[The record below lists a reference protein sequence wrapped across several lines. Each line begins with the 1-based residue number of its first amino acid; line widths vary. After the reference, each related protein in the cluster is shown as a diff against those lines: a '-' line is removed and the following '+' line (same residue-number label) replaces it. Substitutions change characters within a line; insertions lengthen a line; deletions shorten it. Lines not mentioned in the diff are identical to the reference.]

1 MAGAI
6 SGTEQQMDCTDTYK
20 LALGQDKYPDCWQ
33 RQFAVDDWPEALIA
47 PTGSGKT
54 AAVTLGWVA
63 HRMRAPETTPRRLVW
78 CLPMRTLVEQT
89 ADEVKRWLGRLHGR
103 DLAEGIL
110 PTPGDVHVL
119 MGGIEAARWLHHP
132 ERPAIIIGTQDMLLS
147 RALMRGYA
155 SSRAIWPME
164 FALLHE
170 DTQWVF
176 DEVQLMGTGRA
187 TSAQLEAFRRCEA
200 ERAAH
205 ERQPRRCP
213 ARSLWISA
221 TLEPRWLRTVDFQA
235 PTGDAIRRVDPQKE
249 HDARLWQLATAK
261 KTLNRATCM
270 PASSKSED
278 INNYIDELAREVLVA
293 HRPGHM
299 TLVIVNRVRRA
310 QDLYTALTKALKQK
324 PGNAPELAL
333 VHSRF
338 RPADRQRE
346 MDKVVAKDK
355 NEDPRDLIVVATQ
368 AVEAGLDISAAV
380 MFTELASW
388 PSTVQRF
395 GRANRY
401 AEWKDGADVRWIDL
415 LAEVADHKA
424 AEILSLPYSPN
435 DMKATRE
442 RLQMLTDV
450 APATLPAPGDIDPP
464 RRVIRRKDLDD
475 LFDTDPDLTG
485 FDVDISP
492 YVRDADDTDVRIF
505 WRDLSIAGD
514 TPLRPRAE
522 ELCAV
527 SIGSANDW
535 LKKMRKQG
543 RAQVFVLDPQWR
555 RGDERTVA
563 TPPNWTR
570 LTHEQGLRPGLT
582 LLADV
587 TAGGYCEDS
596 GFTGI
601 QKDAP
606 SPIREA
612 GEPSIETAEPPD
624 PDAGGEAE
632 GHDEDPW
639 SEIGVPVLLSVHLG
653 HVAAEAEALCDAL
666 VVDSDTRV
674 AVVRAAR
681 WHDVGKAHD
690 VFQSTMRRGLGDRE
704 VEVDLPLAK
713 TVKRSRH
720 ERAFFRHE
728 LASALALL
736 AHEEWSRNAD
746 LIAYL
751 VAAHHGKVRMNL
763 RALPREQ
770 PPSNSDRAGVRFAR
784 GVWEDDELMSV
795 ALGGGE
801 QWAGGRLT
809 LSVME
814 LGWDETTRESWTE
827 RTRDLLARFGPFRLA
842 WMETIVRLADW
853 RASAKERKGYYGDV

>member
-1 MAGAI
+1 
-6 SGTEQQMDCTDTYK
+6 
-20 LALGQDKYPDCWQ
+20 
-33 RQFAVDDWPEALIA
+33 
-47 PTGSGKT
+47 
-54 AAVTLGWVA
+54 
-63 HRMRAPETTPRRLVW
+63 
-78 CLPMRTLVEQT
+78 
-89 ADEVKRWLGRLHGR
+89 
-103 DLAEGIL
+103 
-110 PTPGDVHVL
+110 
-119 MGGIEAARWLHHP
+119 
-132 ERPAIIIGTQDMLLS
+132 
-147 RALMRGYA
+147 
-155 SSRAIWPME
+155 ME
-164 FALLHE
+164 FGLLHE

-176 DEVQLMGTGRA
+176 DEVQLMGAGRA
-187 TSAQLEAFRRCEA
+187 TSAQLEAFRRFEA

-205 ERQPRRCP
+205 ERRPRRCP

-221 TLEPRWLRTVDFQA
+221 TLEPRWLETVDFPA
-235 PTGDAIRRVDPQKE
+235 PTGDAIRQIDPQKE
-249 HDARLWQLATAK
+249 HDSRLRTLATAK
-261 KTLNRATCM
+261 KTLNRARCV
-270 PASSKSED
+270 PASSKSAD
-278 INNYIDELAREVLVA
+278 ISNYIDELAREVLVA
-293 HRPGHM
+293 HRSGHM
-299 TLVIVNRVRRA
+299 TLVIVNRVPRA
-310 QDLYTALTKALKQK
+310 QDLHSALTKALKQTSANVPK
-324 PGNAPELAL
+324 LAL

-338 RPADRQRE
+338 RPVDRQRE
-346 MDKVVAKDK
+346 MDKVVANDKD
-355 NEDPRDLIVVATQ
+355 EDARDLIVIATQ
-368 AVEAGLDISAAV
+368 AVEAGVDISAAV
-380 MFTELASW
+380 MFTELAPW

-415 LAEVADHKA
+415 LAEVADDKT
-424 AEILSLPYSPN
+424 AEALSLPYAPN
-435 DMKATRE
+435 DMKTTRE
-442 RLQMLTDV
+442 RLQTLTDV
-450 APATLPAPGDIDPP
+450 APATLPAPGGIDPP

-514 TPLRPRAE
+514 APVRPRAE

-527 SIGSANDW
+527 PIGAANDW
-535 LKKMRKQG
+535 LKRVRKQG

-555 RGDERTVA
+555 RGDERTGVA
-563 TPPNWTR
+563 PPNWTR
-570 LTHEQGLRPGLT
+570 LTHDQGLRPGLT
-582 LLADV
+582 LLAHV
-587 TAGGYCEDS
+587 TAGGYREDS
-596 GFTGI
+596 GFTGMP
-601 QKDAP
+601 KDVP
-606 SPIREA
+606 SPI
-612 GEPSIETAEPPD
+612 GEDCDPSIDTAEPPG

-639 SEIGVPVLLSVHLG
+639 SQLGVQVVLSAHLG

-666 VVDSDTRV
+666 DVDSDTRV

-704 VEVDLPLAK
+704 VEVDVPLAK
-713 TVKRSRH
+713 TIKRSRH

-736 AHEEWSRNAD
+736 THEEWSRNAD

-763 RALPREQ
+763 RALPREH
-770 PPSNSDRAGVRFAR
+770 PPSNGDRAGARFAR
-784 GVWEDDELMSV
+784 GVWEGDELMSV

-801 QWAGGRLT
+801 QWTGGRLT

-842 WMETIVRLADW
+842 WMETLVRLADW
-853 RASAKERKGYYGDV
+853 RASAKERKGCYGDV

>member
-1 MAGAI
+1 
-6 SGTEQQMDCTDTYK
+6 
-20 LALGQDKYPDCWQ
+20 
-33 RQFAVDDWPEALIA
+33 
-47 PTGSGKT
+47 
-54 AAVTLGWVA
+54 
-63 HRMRAPETTPRRLVW
+63 
-78 CLPMRTLVEQT
+78 
-89 ADEVKRWLGRLHGR
+89 
-103 DLAEGIL
+103 
-110 PTPGDVHVL
+110 
-119 MGGIEAARWLHHP
+119 
-132 ERPAIIIGTQDMLLS
+132 
-147 RALMRGYA
+147 
-155 SSRAIWPME
+155 
-164 FALLHE
+164 
-170 DTQWVF
+170 
-176 DEVQLMGTGRA
+176 
-187 TSAQLEAFRRCEA
+187 
-200 ERAAH
+200 
-205 ERQPRRCP
+205 
-213 ARSLWISA
+213 
-221 TLEPRWLRTVDFQA
+221 
-235 PTGDAIRRVDPQKE
+235 
-249 HDARLWQLATAK
+249 
-261 KTLNRATCM
+261 
-270 PASSKSED
+270 
-278 INNYIDELAREVLVA
+278 
-293 HRPGHM
+293 
-299 TLVIVNRVRRA
+299 
-310 QDLYTALTKALKQK
+310 
-324 PGNAPELAL
+324 
-333 VHSRF
+333 
-338 RPADRQRE
+338 
-346 MDKVVAKDK
+346 
-355 NEDPRDLIVVATQ
+355 
-368 AVEAGLDISAAV
+368 

-666 VVDSDTRV
+666 DVDSDTRV

-853 RASAKERKGYYGDV
+853 RASAKNGRGTMATFEALTLDGCAPTPLASYLKALGILRLISSDANHVSRRAADPKARGWWENERFHLRTRSRDALCRFFLDDYAPSPIIAPWNGRAGFLEGDAGADSSRAGAELMNAIQCSTCPRFRNMRQTIESLRSNESVSGYDRLRAKEKNLNKALKTLKGDGKSPNGRRVEARQSAERRVQELVAPSSASYDRHPPPCLHRRVLCAFDG